1 MEAGV
6 MQHEA
11 DSTHGCDFSVEDEEA
26 ASQGIWAASGSWQR

>member
-6 MQHEA
+6 MQREG
-11 DSTHGCDFSVEDEEA
+11 DSTHGFEFSVEEA